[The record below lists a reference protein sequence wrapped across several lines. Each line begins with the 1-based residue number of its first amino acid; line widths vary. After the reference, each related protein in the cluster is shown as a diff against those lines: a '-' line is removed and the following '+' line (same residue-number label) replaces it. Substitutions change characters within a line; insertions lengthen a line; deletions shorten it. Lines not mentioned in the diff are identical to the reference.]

1 MGLLFFI
8 SIASKARNFCVCR
21 ELNVARTVVTKGE
34 TKMKLNVNNNFLPV
48 TIIRLHLS
56 STDARFDCVIP
67 PRMADIFSN
76 YLAEPNTAQIRF
88 RDTAEIDNFI
98 KLLERFKYEC
108 CDQMGVWKKSDERKG
123 E

>member
-1 MGLLFFI
+1 MKINVDHEYEPITRMRLRLL
-8 SIASKARNFCVCR
+8 
-21 ELNVARTVVTKGE
+21 
-34 TKMKLNVNNNFLPV
+34 
-48 TIIRLHLS
+48 

-76 YLAEPNTAQIRF
+76 CLAEPNTAEIRF